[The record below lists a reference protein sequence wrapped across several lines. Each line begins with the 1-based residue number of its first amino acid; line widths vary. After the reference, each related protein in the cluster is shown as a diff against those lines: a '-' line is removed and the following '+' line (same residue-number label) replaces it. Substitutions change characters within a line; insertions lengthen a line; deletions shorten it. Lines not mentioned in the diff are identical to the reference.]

1 MKFFM
6 AVLQLSIIL
15 YYDTLKILKSGL
27 DIGPIIVT
35 KENKAEYIN
44 YLNTEDVM
52 GFTWFVVEL
61 NEAEQ
66 IRLEMFS

>member
-1 MKFFM
+1 M
-6 AVLQLSIIL
+6 VYICLQNNIA
-15 YYDTLKILKSGL
+15 
-27 DIGPIIVT
+27 PIVVT

-44 YLNTEDVM
+44 CLNTEDVM